1 VSASIGIKQPGW
13 FGRLFG
19 IFRRPKDPITKGIY
33 DAMAVLDRM
42 INSIEA
48 TKKSLKSMR
57 EEHSRRAKFFASE
70 GRKEYEDIFMNEI
83 EHIQSLILMFNK
95 VQYDLMRVRYRLE
108 TLTLVE
114 EPMRQLPEVIQELQA
129 LKPEVEKIAP
139 ELSTML
145 LEVERK
151 VTSIM
156 TSSNMSSALN
166 ALSYTKNKVENEA
179 SKLISETQQKILPP
193 LPPETTPVA
202 VKVKEY
208 SPVPLPLV
216 KKWIIEEIKMN
227 GGVFV
232 VRDFAN
238 KYRVPKHIVYDAL
251 KKLEEEGLIKLKR

>member
-1 VSASIGIKQPGW
+1 
-13 FGRLFG
+13 
-19 IFRRPKDPITKGIY
+19 
-33 DAMAVLDRM
+33 M
-42 INSIEA
+42 
-48 TKKSLKSMR
+48 
-57 EEHSRRAKFFASE
+57 
-70 GRKEYEDIFMNEI
+70 
-83 EHIQSLILMFNK
+83 
-95 VQYDLMRVRYRLE
+95 
-108 TLTLVE
+108 
-114 EPMRQLPEVIQELQA
+114 
-129 LKPEVEKIAP
+129 
-139 ELSTML
+139 
-145 LEVERK
+145 
-151 VTSIM
+151 
-156 TSSNMSSALN
+156 
-166 ALSYTKNKVENEA
+166 ENEA